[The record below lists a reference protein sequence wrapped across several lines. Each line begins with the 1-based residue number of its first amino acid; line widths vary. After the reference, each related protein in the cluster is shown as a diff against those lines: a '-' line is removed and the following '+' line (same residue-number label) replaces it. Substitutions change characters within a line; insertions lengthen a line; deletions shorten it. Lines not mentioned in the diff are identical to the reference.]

1 MTSLYVKG
9 LKFYKNI
16 NFFKIIDTFF
26 KSDTKN
32 ITNFTISL
40 IDMSSIT

>member
-16 NFFKIIDTFF
+16 NFFKIIGTFF
-26 KSDTKN
+26 KNDAKN
-32 ITNFTISL
+32 TTNFTIIL
-40 IDMSSIT
+40 TDMSPIT